1 MKKQLFIFLLLTL
14 SCANSIVGQTAT
26 SGNNASGSENTIVG
40 KTADEMTVNA
50 NGQFS
55 YEIPIAVVPG
65 TGGMIPNLYI
75 AYSSSNGNGLFGY
88 GFDLKGLSLISRMPK
103 NLFRDG
109 KADVIRFDSSDRF
122 ALDGMRMSL
131 VNTTDGVREY
141 RTETNVYSKII
152 STGTSDNPS
161 MFIVYSKDG
170 IIHEYTSAKTM
181 FGSSGNNLYWLE
193 TKVSDTK
200 GNYYTI
206 TYGGDAGTNEF
217 YPTQIDYTGNASAAL
232 SPYASV
238 RFSYQ
243 SASVRTSYISGE
255 KVCRSRVISSISCYY
270 GNNLVRKYS
279 VSYSSVN
286 GNYYVSKISETA
298 GNEKK
303 NPTSFT
309 WNNNGSISV
318 LCAISSTDSSFK
330 NKYIVTGDFNGDG
343 KTDFLARANNNT
355 KNYDYN
361 IYVSNGNSF
370 KSPVSGQFVIPQNA
384 KPNYKNI
391 CQVQSGDFNGDGYDD
406 LVVERANSPFYAI
419 DLYLTHIDDNATV
432 SIDYEKTIVLSISFN
447 HDIMVMDNNC
457 DGVADL
463 FLRNSN
469 EGSTSYYV
477 LMSQSSENGVIPL
490 SQQFNGDISNDT
502 WEMLYPTILLDLD
515 GDGTKEVLNIHES
528 NNSCLYS
535 ILPTGELKRE
545 TWLSLKGT
553 DYFCTGDFNGDGKS
567 DILTMGSTSN
577 ENANWEVNFSTG
589 VYSGTTG
596 LFQAYTLSKLFSAKD
611 KQVYVVDIN
620 GDGYDDL
627 YVTDKNGDNNKK
639 PINIFINKGDGKA
652 FITYTGAEVYGSNK
666 RRFTFGDFNGDGK
679 TDFICNPKI
688 TDSTPGYD
696 LYVVNNSDN
705 NLLSSITDGLGNI
718 TNVSYTRLTDNAIHT
733 RGNWTDYPLV
743 SACCPWPV
751 VSHVSKPNGIG
762 GSHNVDYHYKNM
774 ILHKHGRGVLG
785 FEQVTETDCT
795 VGVETTKDYEV
806 LGSERIPVLKR
817 QKSAVN
823 GRLLHEIENT
833 YEITYQNRTNKS
845 EYSFTCYPTHTIER
859 SYEYNSGAMTS
870 EIETT
875 TSYDD
880 CGNVKKNIVRNGLNT
895 TTTTNTYSN
904 DQTKWILGRLTRAEV
919 TKEDADGGTVTTSS
933 EFEYDSESGILTAER
948 FEPGNPLGYEKTY
961 TYDRFGNV
969 LEDVISA
976 NDGGSEDRHT
986 KTEYSS
992 DGRFKIRSENSLGH
1006 VSTSIVDSRLG
1017 IETQSTDINGIT
1029 ATYEHNYFGEMSIA
1043 ETPLERT
1050 SVTTEWAAGHSYA
1063 PEHSLFY
1070 VRTEA
1075 TGTPTQWVF
1084 YDCLGRKVRHA
1095 VDGRDG
1101 KVIYTDV
1108 EYDNRGQVIR
1118 ESEPYFRG
1126 ETPYWN
1132 TMEYDAVGRI
1142 VKETKAGG
1150 GATTMT
1156 YEGLTTSVTDPLS
1169 HTSSKT
1175 YDLNGNLIQST
1186 DAMGNSVRYKY
1197 DVNGKCVEV
1206 TGPRTTIKMEYDKL
1220 GNKTKLEDPDL
1231 GTIQYEYNSYG
1242 ELISQTDSKGET
1254 TFEYDKAGRLI
1265 RECRPDYTYTHEY
1278 DTEWNGALT
1287 ASACSNG
1294 MTHSY
1299 SYDNYGRVIGEQ
1311 EVIDD
1316 NTFNTSYSYNG
1327 KNKLDVITYPSG
1339 FQVKNNYTNDG
1350 YLLSVTSNDSNSKA
1364 YWKAGNTNA
1373 RGQLESEEFGNGVI
1387 VSTTYNTTGA
1397 LTRTFASG
1405 LFDKTYTYDVVN
1417 NLQSRTD
1424 EIRSMTENFEY
1435 DELNRLTRAY
1445 DNRSHDQE
1453 VRYDDAGN
1461 ITYKTGIGSLSYID
1475 KTNKISSISCGAYM
1489 LPLWDA
1495 IDYSSFNKIT
1505 HVKRDRSDVGSVI
1518 YDELFLSYGADK
1530 TRKVEKITTF
1540 KRRKSAGHPTGN
1552 YTTVL
1557 KHKYYVGNLYEKEV
1571 SDVDNK
1577 EINYIF
1583 AGGKAIAIF
1592 ETSEVGD
1599 DIITYLH
1606 RDHLGSVMALT
1617 DECGYLDKEL
1627 SYDAWGRRRSA
1638 DTWDYYDNSVDS
1650 IAEYDRGFTGHEHID
1665 KFDMVNMDGR
1675 MYDPVLGR
1683 FLSPDPYV
1691 QMPDFTQSL
1700 NRYAYCINSPL
1711 SLTDPSGYNW
1721 MGDLMATAVGVAV
1734 GLETCGLATG
1744 IYGAIIGGALG
1755 GASSSLVGA
1764 VLNGANLWQTTK
1776 NVFTGAFWGAASAAI
1791 DFQIGEINNVFKR
1804 IAVHSVSEGFV
1815 EGIRGGH
1822 FEHGLLV
1829 GFASSAG
1836 GELISRYGG
1845 SLPYA
1850 GQIAAN
1856 AALGGFVSELGGG
1869 KFANGAMTAAYTMMF
1884 NELMHP
1890 KKSKM
1895 YDKRII
1901 LVTFPFDEKVG
1912 SGNASMIVDTY
1923 VFVEDNMQART
1934 VDIHVM
1940 LTSHSI
1946 IPHVE
1951 IEGAFEVEL
1960 QVGNKKY
1967 EYFFNKP
1974 TGAYVVPSGTNF
1986 TGDVYIR
1993 KVHYGNAISINLK
2006 VSGGWNYCS
2015 PGGRVPLTSPTIIGY
2030 FIPARYNYEFKVK

>member
-1 MKKQLFIFLLLTL
+1 MKKHFFVFLLLSL
-14 SCANSIVGQTAT
+14 SCVNNITGQTET
-26 SGNNASGSENTIVG
+26 SNNNTAISDNIIVG
-40 KTADEMTVNA
+40 KIADEMTVND
-50 NGQFS
+50 NGQFC
-55 YEIPIAVVPG
+55 YELPIAVVPG
-65 TGGMIPNLYI
+65 TGGMIPNLSI
-75 AYSSSNGNGLFGY
+75 TYSSSNGNGLLGY
-88 GFDLKGLSLISRMPK
+88 GFDLKGLSQISRMPQ

-109 KADVIRFDSSDRF
+109 KADVIRFNSSDRF
-122 ALDGMRMSL
+122 ALDGMRLSL
-131 VNTTDGVREY
+131 INSIDGNREY

-152 STGTSDNPS
+152 STGASDNPS
-161 MFIVYSKDG
+161 SFIVYSKDG
-170 IIHEYTSAKTM
+170 IVHEYTSAKTL
-181 FGSSGNNLYWLE
+181 FGASGNNLYWLE

-217 YPTQIDYTGNASAAL
+217 YPTQIDYTGNAGAAL

-243 SASVRTSYISGE
+243 FATVRTSYISGE

-279 VSYSSVN
+279 VSYSSVK

-303 NPTSFT
+303 NPTEFT
-309 WNNNGSISV
+309 WNNDGSIGVS
-318 LCAISSTDSSFK
+318 CAVTSTDSNFK
-330 NKYIVTGDFNGDG
+330 NKHIVTGDFNGDG

-355 KNYDYN
+355 KNYDYQ
-361 IYVSNGNSF
+361 IYLSNGSSF
-370 KSPVSGQFVIPQNA
+370 KSPTNGQFVIPQNA
-384 KPNYKNI
+384 KPDYKNI
-391 CQVQSGDFNGDGYDD
+391 YQVQSGDFNGDGYDD
-406 LVVERANSPFYAI
+406 LVVERTNIPFYAI
-419 DLYLTHIDDNATV
+419 DLYLTHIDSGTV
-432 SIDYEKTIVLSISFN
+432 SIRYEKTVVPSIYFN
-447 HDIMVMDNNC
+447 HDVMVMDNNC

-463 FLRNSN
+463 FLPNSN
-469 EGSTSYYV
+469 PSSTSYFV

-490 SQQFNGDISNDT
+490 SLQFSGDISNDT
-502 WEMLYPTILLDLD
+502 WDAFAPTVLMDLD
-515 GDGTKEVLNIHES
+515 GDGTREVLNVHE
-528 NNSCLYS
+528 NNYSTLFS
-535 ILPTGELKRE
+535 ILPTGELRKE
-545 TWLSLKGT
+545 TGLSLKGT

-567 DILTMGSTSN
+567 DILTMGSESN

-589 VYSGTTG
+589 VVSGTSSI
-596 LFQAYTLSKLFSAKD
+596 FQAYRVQKLFSAKD
-611 KQVYVVDIN
+611 RQVYVADVN

-627 YVTDKNGDNNKK
+627 YVTDKKGGSNKK
-639 PINIFINKGDGKA
+639 PIDIYINNGNGKTFIH
-652 FITYTGAEVYGSNK
+652 YTGAEVYGSDK

-679 TDFICNPKI
+679 TDFICNARMA
-688 TDSTPGYD
+688 DSTPGYD
-696 LYVVNNSDN
+696 LYVVNNSDD
-705 NLLSSITDGLGNI
+705 NLLSSITDGMGNTTEI
-718 TNVSYTRLTDNAIHT
+718 TYKRLTDTSIHT
-733 RGNWTDYPLV
+733 RGTMTSYPLLSV
-743 SACCPWPV
+743 SCPWSV
-751 VSHVSKPNGIG
+751 VSRVSTPNGIG
-762 GSHNVDYHYKNM
+762 GHRNVDYHYKNM

-785 FEQVTETDCT
+785 FEQMTETDCT
-795 VGVETTKDYEV
+795 TGVKTTKDYEV
-806 LGSERIPVLKR
+806 LGSERIPVLRR
-817 QKSAVN
+817 QKSTVG
-823 GRLLHEIENT
+823 GRLLHERENT
-833 YEITYQNRTNKS
+833 YEIIYQNWTNKS
-845 EYSFTCYPTHTIER
+845 DYSFTCYPTHSIER
-859 SYEYNSGAMTS
+859 SYEYNSGVMTS
-870 EIETT
+870 EIETN

-880 CGNVKKNIVRNGLNT
+880 YGNVKKSIVRNGLNT
-895 TTTTNTYSN
+895 TTATNTYSN
-904 DQTKWILGRLTRAEV
+904 DQAKWILGRLTRAEV
-919 TKEDADGGTVTTSS
+919 TKEDAAGGTITTSS
-933 EFEYDSESGILTAER
+933 EFEYNSESGLLTTER
-948 FEPGNPLGYEKTY
+948 FEPGELSGYQKTY
-961 TYDRFGNV
+961 TYDKFGNV
-969 LEDVISA
+969 LEDVLSA
-976 NDGGSEDRHT
+976 NDGGSMDRLS

-992 DGRFKIRSENSLGH
+992 DGRFKIRSENSVGH
-1006 VSTSIVDSRLG
+1006 VATYTVDSSLG
-1017 IETQSTDINGIT
+1017 VETSATDINGIT
-1029 ATYEHNYFGEMSIA
+1029 ATYEHNSFGETTIA
-1043 ETPLERT
+1043 RTPT
-1050 SVTTEWAAGHSYA
+1050 GTTNVTTAWANGHSYA
-1063 PEHSLFY
+1063 PACALYY
-1070 VRTEA
+1070 VRTET
-1075 TGTPTQWVF
+1075 TGAPTRWTF

-1108 EYDNRGQVIR
+1108 EYDSRGQVAR

-1126 ETPYWN
+1126 EMPCWN
-1132 TMEYDAVGRI
+1132 TMEYDAVGRL

-1150 GATTMT
+1150 GANTMT
-1156 YEGLTTSVTDPLS
+1156 YEGLTTSVTDPLG

-1186 DAMGNSVRYKY
+1186 DAMGNSVNYKY

-1220 GNKTKLEDPDL
+1220 GNRTKLEDPDL
-1231 GTIQYEYNSYG
+1231 GTVRYGYNSYG
-1242 ELISQTDSKGET
+1242 ELVSQTDSKGET
-1254 TFEYDKAGRLI
+1254 TFEYDKAGRLV

-1287 ASACSNG
+1287 VSTCSNG
-1294 MTHSY
+1294 MAHSY
-1299 SYDNYGRVIGEQ
+1299 SYDNYGRVAGEE
-1311 EVIDD
+1311 EVIGDE
-1316 NTFNTSYSYNG
+1316 TFNTSYTYNG
-1327 KNKLDVITYPSG
+1327 INKVDVITYPSG
-1339 FQVKNNYTNDG
+1339 FQVKNLYSDNG
-1350 YLLSVTSNDSNSKA
+1350 YLNSVTSNDPSRKTF
-1364 YWKAGNTNA
+1364 WKAGKTNA
-1373 RGQLESEEFGNGVI
+1373 RGQLESEEYGNGVI
-1387 VSTTYNTTGA
+1387 VSTTFNTTGA
-1397 LTRTFASG
+1397 MTRTSASG
-1405 LFDKTYTYDVVN
+1405 LFDKSYSYDVIN

-1424 EIRSMTENFEY
+1424 VMRSMTENFEY
-1435 DELNRLTRAY
+1435 DNLNRLTRVY
-1445 DNRSHDQE
+1445 DNHSHDQE
-1453 VRYDDAGN
+1453 LRYDEAGN
-1461 ITYKTGIGSLSYID
+1461 ITYKTSIGSLGYTD

-1606 RDHLGSVMALT
+1606 RDHLGSVMAFT

-1776 NVFTGAFWGAASAAI
+1776 NVFTGAFWGAAGGAI

-1836 GELISRYGG
+1836 GELIGRYGS

-1850 GQIAAN
+1850 SQIAAN
-1856 AALGGFVSELGGG
+1856 AALGGLVSELGGG

-1993 KVHYGNAISINLK
+1993 KVHYGNAIPINLK